1 MTDEKNPQVTDEL
14 NDEDLQDVSGGIDRT
29 GGPFH
34 SLKRPIPTA
43 AQPGSGESDNDPG
56 LEAFFI

>member
-1 MTDEKNPQVTDEL
+1 MTDEKNPQVADEL

-34 SLKRPIPTA
+34 SLTRPRPTVT
-43 AQPGSGESDNDPG
+43 QPGSGNSDATPDV
-56 LEAFFI
+56 EAFFI